1 MDEVNTKRIRET
13 FCRSIGPKTFF
24 SFFQR
29 MNGRKGFVLSFD
41 IRLMIIMLFCKLSFE
56 RLSSDKGNFSL
67 NLVYN
72 VQFTLS
78 ISQYHSL
85 QRLMYIITIITN

>member
-1 MDEVNTKRIRET
+1 MAEEYVKRIQET
-13 FCRSIGPKTFF
+13 FCKSIGPKTFL

-56 RLSSDKGNFSL
+56 RLSSDKRNFSL

-72 VQFTLS
+72 IPFTNF
-78 ISQYHSL
+78 
-85 QRLMYIITIITN
+85 II